1 MEGGGK
7 IYDEDRGSNGEERS
21 ANMGIR
27 GRKEGGEGD
36 PFYLRI
42 LEKFWESRGWESR
55 VAKKGLCWRLFF

>member
-1 MEGGGK
+1 MDK

-27 GRKEGGEGD
+27 GRKEGREGD

-42 LEKFWESRGWESR
+42 LEKFWESRG
-55 VAKKGLCWRLFF
+55 

>member
-1 MEGGGK
+1 MEGGWE

-27 GRKEGGEGD
+27 GRKERGEGD

-42 LEKFWESRGWESR
+42 LEKFWEKRA
-55 VAKKGLCWRLFF
+55 AKKGFLLDILRGYNS